1 MRVFNIA
8 KRVSA
13 EVPMSFFHFERFEKQ
28 CGDFV
33 FIDARIDFRAIEGLK
48 EKKIVYFEIEE
59 PNRFSSSDLSFRR
72 EEHENDFY
80 RFLCVCPYTTEW
92 LNKIKGENR
101 RQFVFFPFNENLIP
115 APAKKIYD
123 VIYFGGIHSREI
135 LSVVKTISKF
145 NYRFIAPSEER
156 TYRVFFNLPVVFK
169 ITRLLL
175 QYLPFLR
182 SKEKFITNKDVPHLE
197 KLKLISESKITIV
210 HNLLSFNVRQ
220 AWNIQNT
227 KGFKDNKAFALIPEK
242 NILRS
247 ILHFFLQKEFIVPQQ
262 KTRLFE
268 AAFCRSLI
276 LCRKDPFNTVE
287 RFFIPDKEFIY
298 YENGKLEE
306 KLKDVL
312 AHYED
317 YQHIIENAFQRAS
330 REYTTQ
336 IFFEK
341 FLKDIK

>member
-1 MRVFNIA
+1 
-8 KRVSA
+8 
-13 EVPMSFFHFERFEKQ
+13 MSFFHFERFEKQ

-33 FIDARIDFRAIEGLK
+33 LIDARIVFETLEGLK

-59 PNRFSSSDLSFRR
+59 PNRFASSDRAFRR
-72 EEHENDFY
+72 EEYEYDFY
-80 RFLCVCPYTTEW
+80 KLLCVCPYTTEW
-92 LNKIKGENR
+92 LNKMQGENR

-115 APAKKIYD
+115 PPTKKLYD
-123 VIYFGGIHSREI
+123 VIYFGGIHSKEI
-135 LSVVKTISKF
+135 LSTVKIISKF
-145 NYRFIAPSEER
+145 NYRFIAPSEEKS
-156 TYRVFFNLPVVFK
+156 YRVFLNLPVVSK
-169 ITRLLL
+169 IRFLLL
-175 QYLPFLR
+175 QYLPFLH
-182 SKEKFITNKDVPHLE
+182 SKDKFITNKDVQHLE

-210 HNLLSFNVRQ
+210 HNLLSFNVRY

-227 KGFKDNKAFALIPEK
+227 PWFKDNKAFALIPKK
-242 NILRS
+242 NVLRS
-247 ILHFFLQKEFIVPQQ
+247 ILHFFLQKEYVVPQQ

-276 LCRKDPFNTVE
+276 LCRRDPFNIVE
-287 RFFIPDKEFIY
+287 RFFLPDKEFIY

-306 KLKDVL
+306 KLKEVL
-312 AHYED
+312 AHYEN

-341 FLKDIK
+341 YLKDLR